1 MPEIICTVY
10 ILYIHTYIHASI
22 VQKVLAFDYDKHLEL
37 NRLYLDYT
45 SIADQV
51 EPLVQDRLEND
62 LEEQDSE
69 VRPGSCS

>member
-1 MPEIICTVY
+1 MHTYVHTY
-10 ILYIHTYIHASI
+10 TYIHVSI
-22 VQKVLAFDYDKHLEL
+22 VHKVLAFDYDKHLEL

-51 EPLVQDRLEND
+51 EPLVQDRLEKD

-69 VRPGSCS
+69 VRPGTCS

>member
-1 MPEIICTVY
+1 MHTYV
-10 ILYIHTYIHASI
+10 HTYINVSI
-22 VQKVLAFDYDKHLEL
+22 VHKVLAFDYDKHLEL

-51 EPLVQDRLEND
+51 EPLVQDRLEKD

-69 VRPGSCS
+69 VRPCTCSLSRT

>member
-1 MPEIICTVY
+1 MPEIIRKV
-10 ILYIHTYIHASI
+10 YIHTCMHASI
-22 VQKVLAFDYDKHLEL
+22 VHKVLAFDYDKHLEL

-51 EPLVQDRLEND
+51 EPLVQDRLEKD

-69 VRPGSCS
+69 VTPGSCS